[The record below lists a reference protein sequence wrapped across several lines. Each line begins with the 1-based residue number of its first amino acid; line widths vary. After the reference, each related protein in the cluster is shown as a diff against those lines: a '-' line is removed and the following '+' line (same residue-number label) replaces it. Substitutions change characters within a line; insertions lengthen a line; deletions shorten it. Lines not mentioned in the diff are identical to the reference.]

1 MDFRSMSRRQFVLAA
16 TAAAAGLSYG
26 GPQGLR
32 APLGL
37 DCNDGPFFTP
47 ACAAAPARK
56 TVTIGGR
63 RARVVDIHAHCVIPR
78 AEELLRGSAVSGD
91 FPAAQV
97 LSPARIQAMDAR
109 GIDVQVLSIN
119 GYWWYSAEREL
130 ASRIVRTHDEG
141 IAEWCRAHSDR
152 FVALSSVA
160 LQHPDLAAQ
169 QLDHAVRQLGFRGAS
184 VGGTVRGEVPSAE
197 KYDPFW
203 RKAAELGVPV
213 FMHPTNGEFIVTD
226 NALEGRGD
234 LGNIIGNP
242 LETTLF
248 LSKLIFDGVFDR

>member
-1 MDFRSMSRRQFVLAA
+1 MDFHNISRRQFVLAA
-16 TAAAAGLSYG
+16 TAAAAGISYSGPPELRGRG
-26 GPQGLR
+26 GFACDNG
-32 APLGL
+32 PL
-37 DCNDGPFFTP
+37 FTS

-56 TVTIGGR
+56 LVTIGGR

-78 AEELLRGSAVSGD
+78 AEELLRGTTVSGD

-97 LSPARIQAMDAR
+97 LSPTRIQAMDQR

-169 QLDHAVRQLGFRGAS
+169 QLEHAVR
-184 VGGTVRGEVPSAE
+184 
-197 KYDPFW
+197 
-203 RKAAELGVPV
+203 
-213 FMHPTNGEFIVTD
+213 
-226 NALEGRGD
+226 
-234 LGNIIGNP
+234 
-242 LETTLF
+242 
-248 LSKLIFDGVFDR
+248 